1 MKLPS
6 YDIGNGQENLDFGR
20 HAHNMPSE
28 PPVFNPGTPSK
39 MPTHFGPAGKRKM
52 EKVGHE
58 FKMGTLRSGSKHGPI
73 VTNRKQMIAIAL
85 SEANEAEGRSRKR
98 KK

>member
-1 MKLPS
+1 MKLPD
-6 YDIGNGQENLDFGR
+6 YGQADITYEQFT
-20 HAHNMPSE
+20 HNKPQD
-28 PPVFNPGTPSK
+28 PGFNPGRPSK
-39 MPTHFGPAGKRKM
+39 MPTHFGPAGRAKL

-58 FKMGTLRSGSKHGPI
+58 FKTGTLHSGSKHGPM
-73 VTNRKQMIAIAL
+73 VTNRKQAVAIML